1 MAGIFVRLK
10 LVWLETALSCR
21 LRKLSTLQR
30 SFPEADM
37 EQVRSIFKCEWS
49 RRSYPG
55 VSAMGY
61 QTFQ

>member
-1 MAGIFVRLK
+1 MAIP
-10 LVWLETALSCR
+10 ALSCR

-49 RRSYPG
+49 RRSDPS